1 VVNKNENLACGEN
14 LVSNEMNNLE
24 KKYQQEIRPKLAKEF
39 ALKNVLAVPS
49 VVKVVLNIGLG
60 QASQEKNLIEKAA
73 EDLRVITGQKPKIN
87 KARLAIAGFKIRK
100 DDPIGLMVT
109 LRGRRMYDFLEK
121 LFKIVLPRLR
131 DFKGVSSSGFD
142 SHGNYNLGLSEQ
154 IVFPEIDYAKID
166 KIRGLQIT
174 VVTNAQD
181 GQKAKRLLEEMGMPF
196 EKG

>member
-1 VVNKNENLACGEN
+1 
-14 LVSNEMNNLE
+14 
-24 KKYQQEIRPKLAKEF
+24 
-39 ALKNVLAVPS
+39 
-49 VVKVVLNIGLG
+49 
-60 QASQEKNLIEKAA
+60 LIEKAA

-174 VVTNAQD
+174 IVTNAQD
-181 GQKAKRLLEEMGMPF
+181 SQKAKRLLEEMGMPF